1 LGQQKKKTEPTKS
14 VKTKSET
21 PNNVSVK
28 QSTGPQSNLQGFKAN
43 KMSTRN
49 GRFGVPE
56 EIAPDRF
63 GLRGGI
69 GQVIL
74 LEGEQ
79 TDLIPTFEIGA
90 FANIGFTPRSR
101 FQPEINYQ
109 SKQQKNDIT
118 LMSICSIFPYYINIA
133 SGMMLRAFL

>member
-1 LGQQKKKTEPTKS
+1 
-14 VKTKSET
+14 
-21 PNNVSVK
+21 
-28 QSTGPQSNLQGFKAN
+28 
-43 KMSTRN
+43 MSTRN

-109 SKQQKNDIT
+109 SKATKKMVQPV
-118 LMSICSIFPYYINIA
+118 MSICSIFPCYINIA